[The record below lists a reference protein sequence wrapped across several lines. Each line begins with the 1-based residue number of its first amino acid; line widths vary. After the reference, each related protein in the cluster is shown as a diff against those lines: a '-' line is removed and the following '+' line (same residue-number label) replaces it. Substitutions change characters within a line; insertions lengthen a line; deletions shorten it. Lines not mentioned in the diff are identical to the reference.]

1 MDVTVVRIDSGKKQS
16 IKDSVADESFLT
28 INLDGREL
36 LTLLCS
42 PQNILELS
50 VGFLYSAG
58 LIHSADDIFHI
69 SIDKDNSSTDITL
82 KEPIQDVDSLFKRVY
97 TSGCGKGVLF
107 YTIADLSHKNE
118 VNVTQ
123 ILTSGSISALMKAF
137 IKQSNL
143 FNVTGCEHSTALSDG
158 ESILSF
164 FEDIGRHNS
173 LDKVIGD
180 AVIRRLNMRGSIV
193 LTTGRISSEMM
204 YKVQKLRAEFIVSR
218 SAPTALSV
226 RLAEKM
232 NITLVGFARGKRMN
246 VYTATERVI

>member
-1 MDVTVVRIDSGKKQS
+1 MDVTVVRIESGEKKS
-16 IKDSVADESFLT
+16 VRDSVADESFLT
-28 INLDGREL
+28 IYLDGREL

-42 PQNILELS
+42 PHNIVELS

-58 LIHSADDIFHI
+58 LIHSVNDIDEM
-69 SIDKDNSSTDITL
+69 SLDAKNSTSNITL
-82 KEPIQDVDSLFKRVY
+82 KEPIPDVDSLFKRVY
-97 TSGCGKGVLF
+97 TSGCGKGMLF
-107 YTIADLSHKNE
+107 YNAAGLSHKNE
-118 VNVTQ
+118 VAVTRT
-123 ILTSGSISALMKAF
+123 LSSGKISSLMKEF
-137 IKQSNL
+137 LKQSNL
-143 FNVTGCEHSTALSDG
+143 FNKTGCEHSTALSDG

-164 FEDIGRHNS
+164 FEDIGRHNA